1 VQDYDGVVARF
12 DDALGLDRLRVL
24 HLNDSKTPFASR
36 KDRHE
41 LIAEGSLG
49 EAPFRRLMTDP
60 RLASVPKI
68 IETPKGDDATVT
80 DARMLALLRSYE
92 AAG

>member
-1 VQDYDGVVARF
+1 
-12 DDALGLDRLRVL
+12 
-24 HLNDSKTPFASR
+24 
-36 KDRHE
+36 
-41 LIAEGSLG
+41 
-49 EAPFRRLMTDP
+49 MTDP
-60 RLASVPKI
+60 RLAGVPKI

>member
-1 VQDYDGVVARF
+1 
-12 DDALGLDRLRVL
+12 L
-24 HLNDSKTPFASR
+24 HLNDSKAPFASR

-49 EAPFRRLMTDP
+49 ETPFRRLMTDP
-60 RLASVPKI
+60 RLAGVPKI